1 MTGKSNCLGLS
12 RQILIN
18 HYMEYTDHFWAQN
31 QHLQH
36 FFLVCLVNV
45 FSEIMSYSRF

>member
-18 HYMEYTDHFWAQN
+18 RYMMEYTDHFWAQN
-31 QHLQH
+31 QHL
-36 FFLVCLVNV
+36 
-45 FSEIMSYSRF
+45 